1 MMAEG
6 PRGARTHG
14 APVFLVEMG
23 SLELLVEVWTARL
36 ARVLQVNGEWI
47 PT

>member
-1 MMAEG
+1 MAER
-6 PRGARTHG
+6 PQGARTHG
-14 APVFLVEMG
+14 APAVMVEME